1 MSKVEIIDK
10 LLKENIIL
18 STGCTEP
25 VAVALCVAKAK
36 EVLGQQPQRVE
47 LYLSQNVIKNAM
59 GVGIPGTGMI
69 GLPIAISL
77 GVVCGESSKGL
88 DVLNCKS
95 ECMPIAKEW
104 LNTHKLE
111 IYHAKDVDKL
121 YIECRAYAGNSSS
134 KVIIA
139 ETHQNFVHIQKD
151 EEVQFKKEIKKVEL
165 KDIDNNLQIT
175 LKDVFDYSTQSPLE
189 KLRWILDIVP
199 VIDAASEEG
208 LRGDYGLK
216 IGKILMSDEETSVR
230 KRVIAKTCA
239 ASDARMGGATAP
251 VYTNSGSG
259 NQGITCTLPIYHFAK
274 ETNMEEEKLIRS
286 LMLSHLVS
294 TYVKQY
300 IGRLSALCGLV
311 NASIG
316 VSAGL
321 VLLQGGT
328 YEQVGYSI
336 KNMINTLT
344 GMICD
349 GAKPSCSL
357 KMSVALGSAFD
368 SSTLAIRNIEVEP
381 TDGISEKSIER
392 SIQNIGKIGRYGM
405 DSMDDL
411 ILEILTSKED

>member
-1 MSKVEIIDK
+1 MSKEEIIEQ
-10 LLKENIIL
+10 LLKDNIIL

-36 EVLGQQPQRVE
+36 EVLGQEPQRIE
-47 LYLSQNVIKNAM
+47 LHISQNVIKNAM

-77 GVVCGESSKGL
+77 GVVCGDSSKGL
-88 DVLNCKS
+88 DVLNCKK
-95 ECMPIAKEW
+95 ECMPEAKTW
-104 LNTHKLE
+104 LKNHK
-111 IYHAKDVDKL
+111 IDIFHAKDVDKL
-121 YIECRAYAGNSSS
+121 HIECIAYAYDQTS

-139 ETHQNFVHIQKD
+139 KTHQNIVHVHKND
-151 EEVQFKKEIKKVEL
+151 EVLFSVEVETEQQ
-165 KDIDNNLQIT
+165 KDIDQNLTFT
-175 LKDVFDYSTQSPLE
+175 LEDMFDYATKTPLT
-189 KLRWILDIVP
+189 KIRWILDTIP
-199 VIDAASEEG
+199 VIEAASKEG

-259 NQGITCTLPIYHFAK
+259 NQGITCTLPIYEFSK
-274 ETNMEEEKLIRS
+274 ETNKTEEELIRA
-286 LMLSHLVS
+286 LMLSHLTS

-321 VLLQGGT
+321 VLLQGGS
-328 YEQVGYSI
+328 YAQVCFSI

-368 SSTLAIRNIEVEP
+368 SSTLAVRNIEVEP

>member
-88 DVLNCKS
+88 DVLNCKK

-121 YIECRAYAGNSSS
+121 YIECRAYFENESS

-139 ETHQNFVHIQKD
+139 QTHQNFVHIQKND
-151 EEVQFKKEIKKVEL
+151 EILLSIPVKSVEQ
-165 KDIDNNLQIT
+165 KDIDNNLSIT
-175 LKDVFDYSTQSPLE
+175 ARDVFDYATQTPID
-189 KLRWILDIVP
+189 KLKWILGTIP
-199 VIDAASEEG
+199 VIEAASNEG

-239 ASDARMGGATAP
+239 ASDARMGGAVAP

-259 NQGITCTLPIYHFAK
+259 NQGITCTVPIYEFGR
-274 ETNMEEEKLIRS
+274 ETNKTEEEVTRA
-286 LMLSHLVS
+286 LMLSHLTS

-344 GMICD
+344 GIICD

-381 TDGISEKSIER
+381 TDGISEKSLER